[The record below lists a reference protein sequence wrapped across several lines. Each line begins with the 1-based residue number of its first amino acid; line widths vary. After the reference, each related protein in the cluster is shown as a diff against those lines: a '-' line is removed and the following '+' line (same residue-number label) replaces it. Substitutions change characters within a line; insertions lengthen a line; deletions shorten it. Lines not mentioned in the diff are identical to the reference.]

1 MRTSRSPIS
10 VGTSSPPIWSRSLD
24 EAGHPRNL
32 AHTDSKAVTPIDPAA
47 QKFHRLIRCSLSDN
61 SVTFAASSM
70 PGLVLRKCHIAD
82 ANQHVAEMHPVIS
95 AAVSMSDLI
104 IRLSSFRK
112 DGDHI
117 ANPDYL
123 IVLHGFDQA

>member
-1 MRTSRSPIS
+1 
-10 VGTSSPPIWSRSLD
+10 
-24 EAGHPRNL
+24 
-32 AHTDSKAVTPIDPAA
+32 
-47 QKFHRLIRCSLSDN
+47 
-61 SVTFAASSM
+61 
-70 PGLVLRKCHIAD
+70 
-82 ANQHVAEMHPVIS
+82 
-95 AAVSMSDLI
+95 MSDLI

>member
-1 MRTSRSPIS
+1 
-10 VGTSSPPIWSRSLD
+10 
-24 EAGHPRNL
+24 
-32 AHTDSKAVTPIDPAA
+32 
-47 QKFHRLIRCSLSDN
+47 
-61 SVTFAASSM
+61 
-70 PGLVLRKCHIAD
+70 
-82 ANQHVAEMHPVIS
+82 MHPVIS